1 MSQPI
6 VSISELAVTPSEAA
20 SPAPP
25 IIILNPASKRGASLR
40 RWLEGEVK
48 KNNSGEL
55 VFTTQPRHAEQIA
68 LEAAQAGRDVVAVGG
83 DGTVAEVAQ
92 GVISSG
98 SQVRFGIVPCGNGN
112 DYAWHTLG
120 LPRDHR
126 QALQIALQGEAQPMD
141 VGLVNGRTFLNSLGV
156 GIDANIAATAERM
169 KRTTFLRDHTLY
181 YAASLTELLFH
192 YRRCP
197 ELHVTIDGAYHDRRL
212 YAMAAVNLG
221 PTAGGGFKV
230 NPGADPRDGLLDLCL
245 IWKPSQLRALR
256 LLPMVE
262 KGKHTDQPE
271 VRRLRVHSVT
281 MEAAQPIHAH
291 LDGEVMRAA
300 RFDVSILPG
309 ALLVRQGSV

>member
-1 MSQPI
+1 MSQP
-6 VSISELAVTPSEAA
+6 VTSISELAVTPSEAS
-20 SPAPP
+20 SPTPP
-25 IIILNPASKRGASLR
+25 IIILNPASKRGAALR
-40 RWLEGEVK
+40 RWLEREVK
-48 KNNSGEL
+48 KNHCGEL

-98 SQVRFGIVPCGNGN
+98 SQARIGIVPCGNGN

-120 LPRDHR
+120 LPRDHQ
-126 QALQIALQGEAQPMD
+126 QALQIALHGAAQPMD
-141 VGLVNGRTFLNSLGV
+141 VGLVNGRSFVNSLGV

-169 KRTTFLRDHTLY
+169 KRTTFLRGHTLY
-181 YAASLTELLFH
+181 YAASLTELLFR
-192 YRRCP
+192 YRHVP
-197 ELHVTIDGAYHDRRL
+197 ELHVTIDGAFHDRRL

-221 PTAGGGFKV
+221 PTAGGGFKI

-245 IWKPSQLRALR
+245 IWKPSQLRALQ

-262 KGKHTDQPE
+262 KGKHIDQPE
-271 VRRLRVHSVT
+271 VQRLRVRAVT
-281 MEAAQPIHAH
+281 MEAAQPIYAH
-291 LDGEVMRAA
+291 LDGEVMRAD

-309 ALLVRQGSV
+309 ALLVRQGPV